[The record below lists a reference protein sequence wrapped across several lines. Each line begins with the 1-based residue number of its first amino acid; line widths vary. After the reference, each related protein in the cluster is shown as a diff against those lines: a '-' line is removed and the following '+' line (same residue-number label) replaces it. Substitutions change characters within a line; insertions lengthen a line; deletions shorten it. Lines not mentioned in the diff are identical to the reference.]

1 MVWFG
6 KNISFIDEDVVSFFK
21 AINRNTKY
29 LDKPETIWK
38 RELDLRPNTPETP
51 NTVSN
56 LTGKALFEETSV
68 EETLVE
74 ADRFSKN
81 KTLVQRFMLDYL
93 HGLIRTSFFTNPLI
107 SRCQNLKIAF

>member
-1 MVWFG
+1 M
-6 KNISFIDEDVVSFFK
+6 VSFFK
-21 AINRNTKY
+21 AIDRNTKY

-56 LTGKALFEETSV
+56 LTGKALVEETLV

-81 KTLVQRFMLDYL
+81 KTLVQRFMRLFASPSL
-93 HGLIRTSFFTNPLI
+93 LFVGVIISNCLINRTI
-107 SRCQNLKIAF
+107 CHRI